1 MAPLPLPLP
10 AVTNANLTCDEDGFI
25 ILLDVVSN
33 DYHQFPVTAF
43 CEFIRYDSIICKF
56 SFINITTR
64 GVTIVGEG
72 LQPRHLDHYAP
83 LPPPF
88 IIEHPAKESGAEA
101 RLHEAL
107 IKDAASRFIKGVE
120 FRNKSHDR
128 KEEKREE
135 ALRVQKAREAAKNS
149 HSRRDDHTEPEVFR
163 EDGLAME
170 GNLGNLFDLDLAP
183 FPPFDQELEFAP
195 QDEQGDTDT
204 EGEEMEVEN
213 MDTQL

>member
-1 MAPLPLPLP
+1 M
-10 AVTNANLTCDEDGFI
+10 
-25 ILLDVVSN
+25 
-33 DYHQFPVTAF
+33 
-43 CEFIRYDSIICKF
+43 
-56 SFINITTR
+56 
-64 GVTIVGEG
+64 
-72 LQPRHLDHYAP
+72 
-83 LPPPF
+83 PPPV

-101 RLHEAL
+101 RLYEAL

-149 HSRRDDHTEPEVFR
+149 HSQRDDHTGPSKKARRKELCKAITEPEVFR